1 MITLTYF
8 VLCFKGLQKTLYSI
22 AMLRLKEYKPGIL
35 YLFDSVIWFSILNY
49 TVKLIT
55 NSCNF

>member
-1 MITLTYF
+1 MTALTYF
-8 VLCFKGLQKTLYSI
+8 VLCFKGLQKVLYSI

-35 YLFDSVIWFSILNY
+35 YLFDSIIWFSIFSY
-49 TVKLIT
+49 IVKLTT